1 MKNFSTFSYFCI
13 IKQKIDMSKIHLIKG
28 EFKEKLDLL
37 FAPGVKADVFANAI
51 KHDHKSKNPT
61 TRWSDIIKLK

>member
-1 MKNFSTFSYFCI
+1 
-13 IKQKIDMSKIHLIKG
+13 MSKIHLIKG

-37 FAPGVKADVFANAI
+37 FAPGVKADDFANAI